1 MGQVNVRDDRR
12 LFVDQVGWLI
22 RTENTNL
29 SEIVRWICVQLSG
42 QKNAEDPEDTREL
55 RRLLMTLLRLD
66 SQEQRHAEE
75 CLIELLGD
83 SFQARSTQWKQ
94 TDVPG
99 RNVDWSETYR
109 RSPTS
114 QLTQFVSRYTEKQP
128 DAELMGALRSQAR
141 QWRDLLKSSPIP
153 VHEERAED
161 LQEALE
167 NHPLPDERSSGPLT
181 PPLLNRLRR
190 HGPKAEEAVDA
201 FSRVFATRKMTP
213 EGTVVVL
220 TEAIDEAWDE
230 QDAEAQSVW
239 NGLLEI
245 SVLLAITQIADQ
257 SEQWMSP
264 QIDREGTFRA
274 TLQHRTAPVTLTIGK
289 EAPGRDVFTGMRDH
303 MGLADQVDP
312 QDGQPDICLTFRH
325 LETEASIS
333 VLGDAKRNATG
344 SGTNYFRDGL
354 RTATYYLSAFP
365 HALGAEVVDAAPWSN
380 DDTEAFSG
388 SIRPTVT
395 LFFRQG
401 IAEDKGFEAVDPD
414 DRSEI
419 PPILACDIKG
429 HFGLD
434 DTGSNGER
442 TPNEDWSSS
451 FLTQWLECISGQAI
465 EHLAKQ

>member
-1 MGQVNVRDDRR
+1 
-12 LFVDQVGWLI
+12 
-22 RTENTNL
+22 
-29 SEIVRWICVQLSG
+29 
-42 QKNAEDPEDTREL
+42 
-55 RRLLMTLLRLD
+55 
-66 SQEQRHAEE
+66 
-75 CLIELLGD
+75 
-83 SFQARSTQWKQ
+83 
-94 TDVPG
+94 
-99 RNVDWSETYR
+99 
-109 RSPTS
+109 
-114 QLTQFVSRYTEKQP
+114 
-128 DAELMGALRSQAR
+128 
-141 QWRDLLKSSPIP
+141 
-153 VHEERAED
+153 
-161 LQEALE
+161 
-167 NHPLPDERSSGPLT
+167 
-181 PPLLNRLRR
+181 
-190 HGPKAEEAVDA
+190 
-201 FSRVFATRKMTP
+201 
-213 EGTVVVL
+213 
-220 TEAIDEAWDE
+220 
-230 QDAEAQSVW
+230 
-239 NGLLEI
+239 
-245 SVLLAITQIADQ
+245 
-257 SEQWMSP
+257 
-264 QIDREGTFRA
+264 
-274 TLQHRTAPVTLTIGK
+274 
-289 EAPGRDVFTGMRDH
+289 

-325 LETEASIS
+325 LETKASIS

-401 IAEDKGFEAVDPD
+401 VAEDKGFEAVDPD